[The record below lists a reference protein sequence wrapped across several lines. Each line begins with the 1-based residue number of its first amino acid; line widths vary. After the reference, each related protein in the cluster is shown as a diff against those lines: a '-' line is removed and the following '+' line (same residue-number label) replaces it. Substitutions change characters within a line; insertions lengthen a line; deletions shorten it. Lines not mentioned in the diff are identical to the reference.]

1 MKLQYQTAKDK
12 LIEDTS
18 QASQINI
25 MQQMIENPLIANNK
39 DLSKQAVITYI
50 KTAYDEFTD
59 NQISKAFDTVYTT
72 KKSDKELRRE
82 TLAKLTS
89 NKRSRRRM
97 SSSNTGTIEDG
108 ILLNIKESVGDPNNP
123 I

>member
-1 MKLQYQTAKDK
+1 MQYESAKDR
-12 LIEDTS
+12 LANNVS
-18 QASQINI
+18 QVSQEKIL
-25 MQQMIENPLIANNK
+25 QQMIENPLIANNK

-82 TLAKLTS
+82 TFTKLTS
-89 NKRSRRRM
+89 NRRSRRRM
-97 SSSNTGTIEDG
+97 SSSNTGIIEDNV
-108 ILLNIKESVGDPNNP
+108 LLSIKESIGDPNNP

>member
-1 MKLQYQTAKDK
+1 M
-12 LIEDTS
+12 E
-18 QASQINI
+18 QI
-25 MQQMIENPLIANNK
+25 IENPLIANSK

-50 KTAYDEFTD
+50 KTVYDEFTD
-59 NQISKAFDTVYTT
+59 DQISKVFDSVYTT

-89 NKRSRRRM
+89 KKRPRRKM
-97 SSSNTGTIEDG
+97 NNSNSGAIEDD
-108 ILLNIKESVGDPNNP
+108 ILLSIKESVGDPNNP

>member
-1 MKLQYQTAKDK
+1 
-12 LIEDTS
+12 
-18 QASQINI
+18 
-25 MQQMIENPLIANNK
+25 MIENPLIANSK

-59 NQISKAFDTVYTT
+59 DQISKVFDSVYTT
-72 KKSDKELRRE
+72 KKSDKKLKRE

-89 NKRSRRRM
+89 KKRPRRKM
-97 SSSNTGTIEDG
+97 NNSNSSVIEDD
-108 ILLNIKESVGDPNNP
+108 ILLSIKESVCDPNNP

>member
-1 MKLQYQTAKDK
+1 M
-12 LIEDTS
+12 E
-18 QASQINI
+18 QI
-25 MQQMIENPLIANNK
+25 IENPLIANSK
-39 DLSKQAVITYI
+39 DLSKQAVIYI

-59 NQISKAFDTVYTT
+59 DQISKVFDSVYTT

-89 NKRSRRRM
+89 KKRPRRKM
-97 SSSNTGTIEDG
+97 NNSNSGVIEDD
-108 ILLNIKESVGDPNNP
+108 ILLSIKESVGDPNNP